1 MKLRTAE
8 GSTAVVM
15 VPNQGRYRLDR
26 RWGDLENPQPRM
38 VLFIVAYPG
47 LGDEKKGDRHVW
59 RATRLARLW
68 GYDGF
73 SIVALSPR
81 YLLAG
86 GRTLRH
92 AEQDAAV
99 NDDFICD
106 GVRRCAIAVPAWGV
120 DQRTGEAGDRAISMI
135 KDKGLWHKIRVLDAS
150 GRDRPLDLLS
160 SHTSKPTCW
169 PRTPE

>member
-1 MKLRTAE
+1 MELRTAE

-26 RWGDLENPQPRM
+26 RWGDLENTQPRM
-38 VLFIVAYPG
+38 ALFIVAYPG
-47 LGDEKKGDRHVW
+47 LGDEKTGDRHVW

-73 SIVALSPR
+73 SLVALSPR
-81 YLLAG
+81 YMLTG
-86 GRTLRH
+86 GRTQKN
-92 AEQDAAV
+92 AEHDALI

-106 GVRRCAIAVPAWGV
+106 GVRRCEIAVPAWGI
-120 DQRTGEAGDRAISMI
+120 DQRAEAAGERAYSMI
-135 KDKGLWHKIRVLDAS
+135 KDKGLWYKIRFLDPT

-169 PRTPE
+169 PRNPE